1 MEKMGMN
8 LKRVI
13 DIYEIIKERLPS
25 TYPRPKL
32 AFFEDEKCLLD
43 NTDTT
48 MEEDEANVY
57 AVINPDT
64 DTINLPLSMQME
76 HTNKAGDIIV
86 KTVPITK
93 QSDDE
98 IAHTLLHEIAHA
110 YFGEKF
116 GYSSKQYSDESACN
130 AFASRWIRVLR
141 KEKLL

>member
-1 MEKMGMN
+1 MN

-32 AFFEDEKCLLD
+32 AFYEDEECMLD
-43 NTDTT
+43 NTDTK
-48 MEEDEANVY
+48 MDKDEVNVY
-57 AVINPDT
+57 AIINPDT
-64 DTINLPLSMQME
+64 DTINLPLTMQME
-76 HTNKAGDIIV
+76 HTNKAGETI
-86 KTVPITK
+86 KKKVPITK

-110 YFGEKF
+110 YFGERY
-116 GYSSKQYSDESACN
+116 GYSSKQYSDENACN
-130 AFASRWIRVLR
+130 TFAARWIRVLC